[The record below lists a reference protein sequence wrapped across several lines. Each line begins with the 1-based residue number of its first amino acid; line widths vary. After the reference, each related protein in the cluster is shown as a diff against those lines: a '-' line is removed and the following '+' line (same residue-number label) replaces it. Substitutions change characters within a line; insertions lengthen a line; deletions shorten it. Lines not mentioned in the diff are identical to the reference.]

1 MSALLLET
9 NGAAPK
15 AGGMLNL
22 EQLATLGAARKT
34 IKVVVNDRGDYVFVT
49 ELDGRDRDWVESQMP
64 RAGEARRSEGILAKM
79 IACGLTDEHGKK
91 LLARNQWQQVA
102 PWGSKL
108 QQRLFD
114 SICDVS
120 GISEKARAD
129 FLALSDLTDSED

>member
-1 MSALLLET
+1 MNAILTET
-9 NGAAPK
+9 NGIAPK

-22 EQLATLGAARKT
+22 EQLSTLGAARKT
-34 IKVVVNDRGDYVFVT
+34 IKVIVNDKGDYVFVT

-64 RAGEARRSEGILAKM
+64 RAGEARRSEGVIAKM
-79 IACGLTDEHGKK
+79 IACGLTDEHGRK
-91 LLARNQWQQVA
+91 LIARNQWQQIA
-102 PWGSKL
+102 PWRSTL

-129 FLALSDLTDSED
+129 FLALSELTDSDE